1 MSLNPNFNLN
11 QGQILTKL
19 HTTNKNKRASISSV
33 DQKRRGVVKSK
44 QTYENQKRRSNYSTT
59 KCTVYSAPTFK
70 IYKYTQII
78 QIKQQEPKT
87 NIS

>member
-33 DQKRRGVVKSK
+33 DQKNAVELSK
-44 QTYENQKRRSNYSTT
+44 VNKHTKTKRDDRIT
-59 KCTVYSAPTFK
+59 APLNAQYIPHQLSKFINTRK
-70 IYKYTQII
+70 
-78 QIKQQEPKT
+78 
-87 NIS
+87 